1 MPRRK
6 TAAADRKAPSLEEC
20 LEAFESYLRRR
31 ELRMTM
37 PRRKLVEKI
46 YRIHDHFDADGLFVE
61 FRRKNI
67 PISRATIYRTLEL
80 LSEANLVTKTA
91 FRDNKASYEF
101 AFGHDHHD
109 HLICNACGAIVEFK
123 DDVIEA
129 RQGKICKEF
138 GFAIACHSH
147 KIYGLCPL
155 CRRRR
160 RRSRRSKR
168 ARRTP

>member
-6 TAAADRKAPSLEEC
+6 TAAAEKAPSLEEC
-20 LEAFESYLRRR
+20 LGAFESFLRRR
-31 ELRMTM
+31 ELRMTL

-46 YRIHDHFDADGLFVE
+46 YRIHDHFDADGLLVE
-61 FRRKNI
+61 FRKEKI
-67 PISRATIYRTLEL
+67 SVSRATIYRTLEHL
-80 LSEANLVTKTA
+80 LKANLVVKTA
-91 FRDNKASYEF
+91 FSDDKASYEL

-123 DDVIEA
+123 DDVIET
-129 RQGKICKEF
+129 RQEKICKKF

-160 RRSRRSKR
+160 RSKS
-168 ARRTP
+168 ARRAP

>member
-6 TAAADRKAPSLEEC
+6 TAAAGKAPSLEEC
-20 LEAFESYLRRR
+20 MEAFESYLRRR
-31 ELRMTM
+31 ELRMTL

-46 YRIHDHFDADGLFVE
+46 YRIHDHFDADGLLVE
-61 FRRKNI
+61 FRKKNI
-67 PISRATIYRTLEL
+67 RISRATIYRTLEL

-91 FRDNKASYEF
+91 FRDNKASYEL

-129 RQGKICKEF
+129 RQKRICKRF

-147 KIYGLCPL
+147 KIYGLCSL

-160 RRSRRSKR
+160 RSKRSKR
-168 ARRTP
+168 ARRAT